1 MTIKPIKKE
10 IENLWD
16 AKPNTSMGD
25 RLDVLVTLVEAYEQ
39 KHYKVDPP
47 DPIEAIKFRMEQLEL
62 KPSDLAKILGG
73 RSRVSEVLNKKRKL
87 TVEMMRS
94 SGAFSHSGRIVIG
107 LNTDCHLVGP
117 EPLLRELTGLWK
129 YKARRFRLIYKVDRK
144 ARLIRIFAIGTDAR
158 FTKNWLTDCA
168 KLDGVDRV
176 GYRKETRVAR
186 SATRGI

>member
-1 MTIKPIKKE
+1 MTIKPIKTERDYRKALKE
-10 IENLWD
+10 IDNLWN

-94 SGAFSHSGRIVIG
+94 LRK
-107 LNTDCHLVGP
+107 HLAIP
-117 EPLLRELTGLWK
+117 AESLL
-129 YKARRFRLIYKVDRK
+129 A
-144 ARLIRIFAIGTDAR
+144 
-158 FTKNWLTDCA
+158 
-168 KLDGVDRV
+168 
-176 GYRKETRVAR
+176 
-186 SATRGI
+186 

>member
-1 MTIKPIKKE
+1 MTIKPIKTERDYRKALKE
-10 IENLWD
+10 IDNLWD

-73 RSRVSEVLNKKRKL
+73 RSRVSEVINKKRKL

-94 SGAFSHSGRIVIG
+94 LRK
-107 LNTDCHLVGP
+107 HLAIPV
-117 EPLLRELTGLWK
+117 ESLLG
-129 YKARRFRLIYKVDRK
+129 
-144 ARLIRIFAIGTDAR
+144 
-158 FTKNWLTDCA
+158 
-168 KLDGVDRV
+168 
-176 GYRKETRVAR
+176 
-186 SATRGI
+186 